1 VITAR
6 SLTNKKRRFRELR
19 QTQSKLRSLKRQRFA
34 RMVLKRIL
42 GNDIALVRLLDHI
55 SDFLTC
61 TFLHYTETGC
71 LIRKEVDNMQHA
83 IELLKEDC
91 VSASVESRAVK
102 SSVIRQFGSAST
114 KLYRAT
120 RRLEVHWDCDES
132 WRLAGLC
139 VHVVF

>member
-1 VITAR
+1 MITAR

-34 RMVLKRIL
+34 RRVLNRTL
-42 GNDIALVRLLDHI
+42 GTDLALVKLLDHI

-61 TFLHYTETGC
+61 TFLHYTENGC
-71 LIRKEVDNMQHA
+71 PIRKAADNMQRA
-83 IELLKEDC
+83 IERMKKEC
-91 VSASVESRAVK
+91 ISASVESRAVL
-102 SSVIRQFGSAST
+102 SSVVRQFGSAAT

-120 RRLEVHWDCDES
+120 RRLDVNWDCDEP

-139 VHVVF
+139 AHVVF